1 MKRLTP
7 REEEIMEL
15 YWAHGALFVRELLE
29 KFSEPR
35 PHFNTISTIVRGLE
49 DKGFLGHEN
58 FGKSHRYF
66 AKITKNDFGSG
77 TFKGIVEK
85 YYNNSY
91 IHAVS
96 TLVKEEKLSDSE
108 IDELIAL
115 IKNK

>member
-7 REEEIMEL
+7 REEEIMEI
-15 YWAHGALFVRELLE
+15 YWTHDALFVRELLE
-29 KFSEPR
+29 LFPEPR

-49 DKGFLGHEN
+49 DKGFLGHES

-66 AKITKNDFGSG
+66 AVISKTDFSSN
-77 TFKGIVEK
+77 TLKGIVEK

-91 IHAVS
+91 LHAVS
-96 TLVKEEKLSDSE
+96 TLVKEENMSDLE

-115 IKNK
+115 IKKK